1 MSWNEYH
8 PKWTINVEIIKDGN
22 YHAQNFMCSSKKIWP
37 SSRTA
42 VKNFNK
48 NPSSNMKLRVEKFY
62 TLNKTRISLSVL
74 DVLSFATKFCDE
86 VLHRMSCKVLHRMSC
101 KVLHRMSCKVLHR
114 TSCKV
119 LHRMSCKVLYR
130 MACKSHQKF
139 SRLYYVTGR
148 RRLSPIRVVHLFRK
162 LRLWSN
168 KNMTS

>member
-86 VLHRMSCKVLHRMSC
+86 VLHRMSCKVLHRTSC
-101 KVLHRMSCKVLHR
+101 KVLHRM
-114 TSCKV
+114 SCKV